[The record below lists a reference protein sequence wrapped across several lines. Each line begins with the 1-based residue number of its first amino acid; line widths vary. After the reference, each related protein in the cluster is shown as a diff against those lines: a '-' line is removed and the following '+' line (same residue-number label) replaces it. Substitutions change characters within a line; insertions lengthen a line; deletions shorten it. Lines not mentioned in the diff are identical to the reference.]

1 MGNSININNNSFM
14 RKYLLMMAMPFIALS
29 AFASGEENPTLN
41 AVCVTLKSGDSKYV
55 AFTDRPKIMTEDG
68 KLCVLSME
76 DNKQLVLAEYADVEK
91 ITAESHDFTPT
102 GVKESVV
109 VEGKNVEE
117 IYNIDGTKATHI
129 VPGKIYIIKSNGKT
143 RKVIK

>member
-1 MGNSININNNSFM
+1 M
-14 RKYLLMMAMPFIALS
+14 RKYLLMMAMPFIAFS
-29 AFASGEENPTLN
+29 AFASDAVLN

-55 AFTDRPKIMTEDG
+55 AFTDQPKIVSEDG
-68 KLCVLSME
+68 KLCVLSQE
-76 DNKQLVLAEYADVEK
+76 DNKQLVLAELSDVEK

-102 GVKESVV
+102 GIHESVV
-109 VEGKNVEE
+109 IDGKNVEE

>member
-1 MGNSININNNSFM
+1 M

-29 AFASGEENPTLN
+29 AFASGEEKPTLN

-55 AFTDRPKIMTEDG
+55 AFTDRPKVMTEDG
-68 KLCVLSME
+68 KLCVFSME
-76 DNKQLVLAEYADVEK
+76 DNTQLFLAEYADVEK
-91 ITAESHDFTPT
+91 ITAESHDFTAA
-102 GVKESVV
+102 GIKESVV
-109 VEGKNVEE
+109 VDGKNVEE

>member
-1 MGNSININNNSFM
+1 M

-29 AFASGEENPTLN
+29 AFASDAVLN
-41 AVCVTLKSGDSKYV
+41 AVCVTLKSGESKYV
-55 AFTDRPKIMTEDG
+55 AFTDQPKIVSEDG
-68 KLCVLSME
+68 KLCVLSQE
-76 DNKQLVLAEYADVEK
+76 DNKQLVLADLSDVEK

-102 GVKESVV
+102 GIHESVV

-117 IYNIDGTKATHI
+117 IYNIDGTRATRI

>member
-1 MGNSININNNSFM
+1 
-14 RKYLLMMAMPFIALS
+14 MMAMPFIALS
-29 AFASGEENPTLN
+29 AFASDAVLN

-55 AFTDRPKIMTEDG
+55 AFTDQPKIVSEDG
-68 KLCVLSME
+68 KLYVLSQE
-76 DNKQLVLAEYADVEK
+76 SNEQLVLADLTEVEK

-102 GVKESVV
+102 GIHESVV
-109 VEGKNVEE
+109 VGGKNVEE

>member
-1 MGNSININNNSFM
+1 M

-29 AFASGEENPTLN
+29 AFASDAVLN

-55 AFTDRPKIMTEDG
+55 AFTNQPKIVSEDG
-68 KLCVLSME
+68 KLCVLSQE
-76 DNKQLVLAEYADVEK
+76 DNKQLVLAELSDVEK

-102 GVKESVV
+102 GIHESVV
-109 VEGKNVEE
+109 IDGKNVEE

>member
-1 MGNSININNNSFM
+1 M

-29 AFASGEENPTLN
+29 AFASDAVLN

-55 AFTDRPKIMTEDG
+55 AFTDQPKIVSEDG
-68 KLCVLSME
+68 KLCVLSQE
-76 DNKQLVLAEYADVEK
+76 DNKQLVLAELSDVEK
-91 ITAESHDFTPT
+91 ITAESHDFTPA
-102 GVKESVV
+102 GIHESVV
-109 VEGKNVEE
+109 IDGKNVEE

>member
-1 MGNSININNNSFM
+1 M

-29 AFASGEENPTLN
+29 AFASGEEKPTLN
-41 AVCVTLKSGDSKYV
+41 AVCVTLKSGGSKYV
-55 AFTDRPKIMTEDG
+55 AFTDRPKIQTEDG
-68 KLCVLSME
+68 KLCVLSMA
-76 DNKQLVLAEYADVEK
+76 DNKQLVLAELPDVEK

-102 GVKESVV
+102 DIHESVV
-109 VEGKNVEE
+109 IDGKNVEE

>member
-1 MGNSININNNSFM
+1 
-14 RKYLLMMAMPFIALS
+14 MMAMPFIALS
-29 AFASGEENPTLN
+29 AFASDAVLN

-55 AFTDRPKIMTEDG
+55 AFTDQPKIVSEDG
-68 KLCVLSME
+68 KLCVLSQE
-76 DNKQLVLAEYADVEK
+76 DNKQLVLAELSDVEK

-102 GVKESVV
+102 GIHESVV
-109 VEGKNVEE
+109 IDGKNVEE
-117 IYNIDGTKATHI
+117 IYNIDGTKATRI

>member
-1 MGNSININNNSFM
+1 M

-29 AFASGEENPTLN
+29 AFASSEEKPALN

-55 AFTDRPKIMTEDG
+55 AFTDRPKIQTEDG
-68 KLCVLSME
+68 KLCILSVA
-76 DNKQLVLAEYADVEK
+76 DNKQLVLADCADVEK
-91 ITAESHDFTPT
+91 ITAESYDFTPT
-102 GVKESVV
+102 GIKDNVV

-117 IYNIDGTKATHI
+117 IYNIDGTKASHI

>member
-1 MGNSININNNSFM
+1 
-14 RKYLLMMAMPFIALS
+14 MMAMPFIALS
-29 AFASGEENPTLN
+29 AFASGEEKPTLN

-68 KLCVLSME
+68 KLCVFSME
-76 DNKQLVLAEYADVEK
+76 DNKQLVLAEYADVDK
-91 ITAESHDFTPT
+91 ITAETHDFSST
-102 GVKESVV
+102 GIKESVEV
-109 VEGKNVEE
+109 DGKNVEE

>member
-1 MGNSININNNSFM
+1 M

-29 AFASGEENPTLN
+29 AFASGEEKPTLN

-55 AFTDRPKIMTEDG
+55 AFTDRPKIMTADG
-68 KLCVLSME
+68 KLCVFSME
-76 DNKQLVLAEYADVEK
+76 DNKQLVLAECADVEK
-91 ITAESHDFTPT
+91 ITAENHEFTPT
-102 GVKESVV
+102 AIKESVV
-109 VEGKNVEE
+109 VDGKNVEE

>member
-1 MGNSININNNSFM
+1 M

-29 AFASGEENPTLN
+29 AFASSEEKPALN

-55 AFTDRPKIMTEDG
+55 AFTDRPKIQTEDG
-68 KLCVLSME
+68 KLCILSVA
-76 DNKQLVLAEYADVEK
+76 DNKQLVLADCADVEK

-102 GVKESVV
+102 GIKDNFV

-117 IYNIDGTKATHI
+117 IYNIDGTKASHI

>member
-1 MGNSININNNSFM
+1 
-14 RKYLLMMAMPFIALS
+14 MMAMPFIALS
-29 AFASGEENPTLN
+29 AFASGEEKPTLN

-55 AFTDRPKIMTEDG
+55 AFTDRPKIMTADG
-68 KLCVLSME
+68 KLCVFSME
-76 DNKQLVLAEYADVEK
+76 DNKQLVLAECADVEK
-91 ITAESHDFTPT
+91 ITAENHEFIPT
-102 GVKESVV
+102 AIKESVV
-109 VEGKNVEE
+109 VDGKNVEE

>member
-1 MGNSININNNSFM
+1 M

-29 AFASGEENPTLN
+29 AFASGEEKPTLN

-68 KLCVLSME
+68 KLCVFSME
-76 DNKQLVLAEYADVEK
+76 GNKQLVLAEYADVEK
-91 ITAESHDFTPT
+91 ITAETHDFSST
-102 GVKESVV
+102 GIKKSVV
-109 VEGKNVEE
+109 VDGKNVEE
-117 IYNIDGTKATHI
+117 IYNIDGTKASHI

>member
-1 MGNSININNNSFM
+1 M

-29 AFASGEENPTLN
+29 AFASSEEKPALN

-55 AFTDRPKIMTEDG
+55 AFTDRPKIQTEDG
-68 KLCVLSME
+68 KLCIFSVA
-76 DNKQLVLAEYADVEK
+76 DNKQLVLADCADVEK

-102 GVKESVV
+102 GIKDNVV
-109 VEGKNVEE
+109 VEGKNIEE
-117 IYNIDGTKATHI
+117 IYNIDGTKASHI

>member
-1 MGNSININNNSFM
+1 M

-29 AFASGEENPTLN
+29 AFASSEEKPALN

-55 AFTDRPKIMTEDG
+55 AFTDRPKIQTEDG
-68 KLCVLSME
+68 KLCI
-76 DNKQLVLAEYADVEK
+76 LADCADVEK
-91 ITAESHDFTPT
+91 ITAESHDFTST
-102 GVKESVV
+102 GIKDNVV

-117 IYNIDGTKATHI
+117 IYNIDGTKASHI

>member
-1 MGNSININNNSFM
+1 M

-29 AFASGEENPTLN
+29 AFASGEEKPTLN
-41 AVCVTLKSGDSKYV
+41 AVCV
-55 AFTDRPKIMTEDG
+55 
-68 KLCVLSME
+68 LSMA
-76 DNKQLVLAEYADVEK
+76 DNKQLVLADCADVEK

-102 GVKESVV
+102 GIKDNVV
-109 VEGKNVEE
+109 VDGKNVEE
-117 IYNIDGTKATHI
+117 IYNIDGTKASHI

>member
-1 MGNSININNNSFM
+1 
-14 RKYLLMMAMPFIALS
+14 MMAMPFIALS
-29 AFASGEENPTLN
+29 AFASGEEKPTLN
-41 AVCVTLKSGDSKYV
+41 AVCVTLKSGGSKYV
-55 AFTDRPKIMTEDG
+55 AFTDRPKIQTEDG
-68 KLCVLSME
+68 KLCVLSMA
-76 DNKQLVLAEYADVEK
+76 DN

-102 GVKESVV
+102 GIKDNVV

-117 IYNIDGTKATHI
+117 IYNIDGTKASHI